1 MIEYYNRHNRL
12 ASACPLSNLSPIFGP
27 SIKRKIE
34 RREAVTQQ
42 REERVISSCLA
53 LETRIYQQNFAML
66 YCVQIKLSF
75 IQTTTLIAE
84 GITTNKASLRRF
96 SSHRQDSSN
105 NLCQRRAISP
115 VSLEIEPVVQLERQ
129 ELKLDFTAKWS
140 TMKKLRW
147 KLSRNRWFPRQI
159 TIHYQGLRNRKCN
172 CLTKHVKLNLLIM
185 CISISHIQEC
195 CE

>member
-34 RREAVTQQ
+34 RREAVTEQ
-42 REERVISSCLA
+42 RQERVISSCLA

-66 YCVQIKLSF
+66 YYVQIKLSF

-84 GITTNKASLRRF
+84 GISTNKASLRRF

-105 NLCQRRAISP
+105 NLCPTKSYISSESRDWASCSAWASRTEIGLHCQVVDHEKIALKTEQEP
-115 VSLEIEPVVQLERQ
+115 MISTPNHYSLSGV
-129 ELKLDFTAKWS
+129 T
-140 TMKKLRW
+140 
-147 KLSRNRWFPRQI
+147 
-159 TIHYQGLRNRKCN
+159 
-172 CLTKHVKLNLLIM
+172 
-185 CISISHIQEC
+185 
-195 CE
+195 